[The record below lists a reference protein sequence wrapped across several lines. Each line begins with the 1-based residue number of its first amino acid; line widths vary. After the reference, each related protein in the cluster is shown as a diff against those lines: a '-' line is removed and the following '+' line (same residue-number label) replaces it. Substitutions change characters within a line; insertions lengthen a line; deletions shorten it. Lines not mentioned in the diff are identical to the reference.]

1 MWQVYDRKLCKSIPV
16 KCLKKFTHKDFTFF
30 IHRALENDHF
40 VCSEAESGA
49 AVCRRVTKKE
59 VFKGAIAILERK
71 TKRQIKYAIRKAIE
85 QQNKSKGIGGSEG
98 NVSLYTKGV

>member
-1 MWQVYDRKLCKSIPV
+1 MKSFKLNEEFQVVCEFVKTRQVYDRRLCKSIPV

-49 AVCRRVTKKE
+49 AVCRGVTKKGE
-59 VFKGAIAILERK
+59 LVTDINRFRFAKELGEL
-71 TKRQIKYAIRKAIE
+71 
-85 QQNKSKGIGGSEG
+85 
-98 NVSLYTKGV
+98 